1 MLIQRGNK
9 MTSKNFVDQIE
20 IKHTLSKGVA
30 LDELE
35 EYRKLWSNGR
45 FHRHMSLHD
54 FIESMERI
62 RQ

>member
-1 MLIQRGNK
+1 

>member
-1 MLIQRGNK
+1 
-9 MTSKNFVDQIE
+9 MTSKNFIEQLE
-20 IKHTLSKGVA
+20 IKHNLSKGMA

-35 EYRKLWSNGR
+35 EYRKLWANGK

-62 RQ
+62 RK